1 MPSQTRN
8 RRHNHFAKIFAFA
21 AVLFFVAFLLI
32 KFFHFSPLLLG
43 GPKSVVQFLTNTG
56 LKSDNNRINILLLGV
71 GGEGHEGPYL
81 TDTMIIASVDK
92 DGHDVALISVPR
104 DIWVPDKKE
113 KINTVYANSKNG
125 LKPIEQTFSKLFGIP
140 IHYAV
145 RIDFSGFEKAVDL
158 VDGLDIAVD
167 NSFTD
172 NKYPI
177 AGKEDDTCGYEIEN
191 RRQNGILNVYFKQAT
206 SSATT
211 AEKSATSSATLLK
224 EENDPFIC
232 RYETLSF
239 AKGQTHMDGKT
250 ALKFVRS
257 RHGDN
262 DEGSDFSRS
271 VRQEKVLLAFRQK
284 VLSVGILN
292 PKKILDLTATFGS
305 SQDTDI
311 TSYEIP
317 LFIKLFQK
325 VDQNA
330 VRKITLDSGKPDSKL
345 EAGDPSQYGGAFVL
359 LPKGGSWQDL
369 ADFIQGEIFKTVQ
382 GSSSPPPTNK

>member
-1 MPSQTRN
+1 MPPQKRN
-8 RRHNHFAKIFAFA
+8 GNRSLKIFAFA
-21 AVLFFVAFLLI
+21 TILFFVALFAI
-32 KFFHFSPLLLG
+32 KFFHLSPLLLG
-43 GPKSVVQFLTNTG
+43 GPKSVVQFLTNSG

-92 DGHDVALISVPR
+92 DGRDVALISIPR

-113 KINTVYANSKNG
+113 KINAVYASSKNG
-125 LKPIEQTFSKLFGIP
+125 LKPTEQTISKVFGIP
-140 IHYAV
+140 IHYAI
-145 RIDFSGFEKAVDL
+145 RIDFSGFEKAVNL
-158 VDGLDIAVD
+158 VDGLDINVD

-172 NKYPI
+172 YKYPI
-177 AGKEDDTCGYEIEN
+177 EGKENDTCGYEIEN
-191 RRQNGILNVYFKQAT
+191 KLENGILNVYFKQAT

-211 AEKSATSSATLLK
+211 AAKSATASATLLK

-239 AKGQTHMDGKT
+239 TKGQTHMDGKT

-262 DEGSDFSRS
+262 DEGSDFARS
-271 VRQEKVLLAFRQK
+271 ARQEKVLLASRQK
-284 VLSVGILN
+284 VLSVGTLTN
-292 PKKILDLTATFGS
+292 PKKILDLTTTFGS
-305 SQDTDI
+305 SVDTDI

-317 LFIKLFQK
+317 LFAKLFPK

-330 VRKITLDSGKPDSKL
+330 VRKITLDAGNPDSRL
-345 EAGDPSQYGGAFVL
+345 EVGDPQTYRGYVL

-369 ADFIQGEIFKTVQ
+369 ADYIQGEVFKTVQ
-382 GSSSPPPTNK
+382 SPSSPSPK